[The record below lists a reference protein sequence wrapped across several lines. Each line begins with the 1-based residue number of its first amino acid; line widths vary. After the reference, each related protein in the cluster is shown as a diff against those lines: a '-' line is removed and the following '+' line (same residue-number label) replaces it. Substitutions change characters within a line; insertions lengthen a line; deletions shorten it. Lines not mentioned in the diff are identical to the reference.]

1 MKIAIAS
8 GKGGTGKTTV
18 ALAMARSCPGPVQYL
33 DCDVEEPNGHLFLR
47 PVIASSRT
55 VSLAVPRLLPERCNH
70 CGLCRDFC
78 RFNAISSFGAGKGE
92 LIIFPELCHSCGGCF
107 LVCPEQALVQEERA
121 VGVVEQG
128 HSGKIAFAHGRL
140 RVGEAM
146 AVPLIQAVR
155 EQAAEDGLV
164 LIDAPPGTSCPF
176 LAAVKGIDYV
186 FLVTEATPFGLH
198 DLQLAVAVLRQL
210 ALPFGVVINRSDLG
224 DRRTALWCRS
234 EGITIHLQIPFDHKI
249 AADYAA
255 GHGLI
260 DSRPELEPVFAA
272 LLQEVSR

>member
-1 MKIAIAS
+1 M
-8 GKGGTGKTTV
+8 
-18 ALAMARSCPGPVQYL
+18 
-33 DCDVEEPNGHLFLR
+33 
-47 PVIASSRT
+47 
-55 VSLAVPRLLPERCNH
+55 
-70 CGLCRDFC
+70 
-78 RFNAISSFGAGKGE
+78 
-92 LIIFPELCHSCGGCF
+92 
-107 LVCPEQALVQEERA
+107 
-121 VGVVEQG
+121 GVVEQG